1 MSQQKRDKKQTGRVN
16 YVWVLGGGYLIYTA
30 IQLFR
35 NLPQAPQ
42 PTVNIIG
49 GTVFTVAGA
58 WMLWREWKAY
68 RYGVEHMDDP
78 DSWSDEPEQPEQTG
92 QPAEKEEEG
101 RP

>member
-16 YVWVLGGGYLIYTA
+16 YIWVLGGGYLIYTA

-42 PTVNIIG
+42 ATVKKLG

-68 RYGVEHMDDP
+68 RYGVEHIDDP
-78 DSWSDEPEQPEQTG
+78 DSWTDELELPEEPEEEEEKGG
-92 QPAEKEEEG
+92 QP
-101 RP
+101 